1 MDINT
6 IVVRCIQRV
15 LTTIRQPFRA
25 KLSRITSKGGVMT
38 AQLDGL
44 APETL
49 QSLEVF
55 QHYGITSVPPEG
67 AMAIVIPVGGKTS
80 HGIVVATEHSAY
92 RMQALE
98 SGEVAIYTDEGAS
111 IVLRK
116 GKIIQVTCDDFQLD
130 CKTCTLKAGESVTI
144 DTPQVTATQ
153 NATVKG
159 LLTGSGGMSISGDN
173 GKGSVASFAGS
184 ISHTSGTIASV
195 SVKINGVEV
204 DKHNHTTPDGDSG
217 PMKAA

>member
-1 MDINT
+1 MDISS
-6 IVVRCIQRV
+6 IVTRHIQRT
-15 LTTIRQPFRA
+15 LAAIRLPFRA
-25 KLSRITSKGGVMT
+25 RLARISSKGGVMT

-80 HGIVVATEHSAY
+80 HGVVVATEHSAY
-92 RMQALE
+92 RMQALA

-111 IVLRK
+111 IVLKK
-116 GKIIQVTCDDFQLD
+116 GKIIQATCDDFQLT
-130 CKTCTLKAGESVTI
+130 CKTCTLTASESVTV
-144 DTPQVTATQ
+144 DTPQLTATQ

-173 GKGSVASFAGS
+173 GSGAAASFAGS
-184 ISHTSGTIASV
+184 ISHTSGTISSV

>member
-1 MDINT
+1 MDISS
-6 IVVRCIQRV
+6 IVSRHIQRA
-15 LTTIRQPFRA
+15 LAAIRLPFRA
-25 KLSRITSKGGVMT
+25 KLARITTKGGVMT

-49 QSLEVF
+49 QGLEVF

-80 HGIVVATEHSAY
+80 HSVVVATEHSAY

-111 IVLRK
+111 IVLKK
-116 GKIIQVTCDDFQLD
+116 GKIIQVTCDDYQLD
-130 CKTCTLKAGESVTI
+130 CKTCTLKASESVTI

-159 LLTGSGGMSISGDN
+159 LLTGSGGMSVSGDN
-173 GKGSVASFAGS
+173 GSGAAASFAGG
-184 ISHTSGTIASV
+184 ISHTSGTISSI

-204 DKHNHTTPDGDSG
+204 DRHNHTTPDGDSG

>member
-1 MDINT
+1 MDING
-6 IVVRCIQRV
+6 IVSRHIQRA
-15 LTTIRQPFRA
+15 LAAIRLPFRA
-25 KLSRITSKGGVMT
+25 QLARITTKGGVMT

-49 QSLEVF
+49 QGLEVF

-80 HGIVVATEHSAY
+80 HSVVVATEHSAY

-111 IVLRK
+111 IVLKK

-130 CKTCTLKAGESVTI
+130 CKTCTLKASESVTI

-153 NATVKG
+153 NAIVEG
-159 LLTGSGGMSISGDN
+159 LLTGSGGMSVSGDN
-173 GKGSVASFAGS
+173 GSGAAASFAGS
-184 ISHTSGTIASV
+184 ISHTSGTISSI

-204 DKHNHTTPDGDSG
+204 DRHNHTTPDGDSG

>member
-6 IVVRCIQRV
+6 IVTRCIQRV

-25 KLSRITSKGGVMT
+25 KLARITSKGGVMT

-49 QSLEVF
+49 QTLEVF

-80 HGIVVATEHSAY
+80 HGIVMATEHSAY
-92 RMQALE
+92 RMQALA

-111 IVLRK
+111 IVLKK
-116 GKIIQVTCDDFQLD
+116 GKIIQATCDDFQLD
-130 CKTCTLKAGESVTI
+130 CKTCTIKARKSATV
-144 DTPQVTATQ
+144 DTPQLTATQ
-153 NATVKG
+153 NTTVKG
-159 LLTGSGGMSISGDN
+159 LLTGSGGMSLSGDN
-173 GKGSVASFAGS
+173 GSGAAASFAGN
-184 ISHTSGTIASV
+184 INHTSGTIASV
-195 SVKINGVEV
+195 SVKINGIEV
-204 DKHNHTTPDGDSG
+204 DGHKHTTPDGDSG

>member
-38 AQLDGL
+38 AQLDGV